1 MADTKKDAF
10 QDYRDYLMMV
20 GDIATHYAAFERAID
35 RAIWRLASV
44 EERLGSCITTQIIA
58 VGTRFK
64 ILTALMYEREMP
76 ESLYKEAASILEK
89 AIKTSQ
95 FRNKFV
101 HSPLELA
108 IVDGDLVPMR
118 NHRVVD
124 KVLKDELVP
133 YEKDDMQKTAAR
145 CQELKN
151 EALFLTQK
159 IVAELR
165 RQSPSGG

>member
-1 MADTKKDAF
+1 
-10 QDYRDYLMMV
+10 
-20 GDIATHYAAFERAID
+20 
-35 RAIWRLASV
+35 
-44 EERLGSCITTQIIA
+44 
-58 VGTRFK
+58 
-64 ILTALMYEREMP
+64 MYEREMP
-76 ESLYKEAASILEK
+76 ESLHKEAASILEK